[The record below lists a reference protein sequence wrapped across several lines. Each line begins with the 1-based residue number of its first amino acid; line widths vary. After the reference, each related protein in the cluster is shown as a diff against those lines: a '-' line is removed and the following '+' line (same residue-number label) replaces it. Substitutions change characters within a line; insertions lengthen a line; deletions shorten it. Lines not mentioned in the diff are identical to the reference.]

1 MLYIAHQKK
10 QELLLPHITSVILL
24 FVVAFIS
31 GFINVGAGGGSSLTL
46 PTLIFLGLNSSLAN
60 GTNRVGVIM
69 QNIAAIY
76 SFKKSNYSQFR
87 LSLKLSLL
95 TLPGAIAGAIL
106 AVKLNDELF
115 QKILGIVMI
124 GIIISMFLPKAKN
137 TKDGE
142 NNQKISWWVYISMFC
157 VGFYGGFLQVGV
169 GFLIMASIQHLMKL
183 NLIYVNMHKVFII
196 VFFSVP
202 ALLIFAF
209 TGNVNW
215 FWGIMLGFGNAAGG
229 WWSAKLS
236 IKKGEKLIKIVLVIA
251 IFIMALDLLNIT

>member
-1 MLYIAHQKK
+1 MLYISLQKI
-10 QELLLPHITSVILL
+10 QEFFLSDLTSAILL

-46 PTLIFLGLNSSLAN
+46 PMLIFLGLESSVAN
-60 GTNRVGVIM
+60 GTNRIGVIM
-69 QNIAAIY
+69 QNIAAVY
-76 SFKKSNYSQFR
+76 SFKRSKYSQFK

-95 TLPGAIAGAIL
+95 TLPGTIAGALL

-115 QKILGIVMI
+115 ERILGIVMI

-142 NNQKISWWVYISMFC
+142 NNQKISWQLYASMIGI
-157 VGFYGGFLQVGV
+157 GFYGGFLQVGV
-169 GFLIMASIQHLMKL
+169 GFMLMAALQHLLKL
-183 NLIYVNMHKVFII
+183 NLIYVNMHKVFIVL
-196 VFFSVP
+196 VFTLP
-202 ALLIFAF
+202 ALLIFVF

-215 FWGIMLGFGNAAGG
+215 FWGIILGLGNASGG

-236 IKKGEKLIKIVLVIA
+236 VKKGEKAIKIVLVIA
-251 IFIMALDLLNIT
+251 IFIMALKLLDVF

>member
-1 MLYIAHQKK
+1 MSD
-10 QELLLPHITSVILL
+10 ITSIIIL
-24 FVVAFIS
+24 FVIAFIS

-46 PTLIFLGLNSSLAN
+46 PMLIFLGLDSALAN
-60 GTNRVGVIM
+60 GTNRVGILM

-76 SFKKSNYSQFR
+76 SFKQSKFSQFK

-95 TLPGAIAGAIL
+95 TLPGAIAGAFL
-106 AVKLNDELF
+106 AVKLNDDLF
-115 QKILGIVMI
+115 QKILGVVMI

-142 NNQKISWWVYISMFC
+142 GNQKITWSVYISMFC
-157 VGFYGGFLQVGV
+157 IGFYGGFLQVGV
-169 GFLIMASIQHLMKL
+169 GFMIMASLQHLMKL
-183 NLIYVNMHKVFII
+183 NLVYVNMHKVFIVL
-196 VFFSVP
+196 VFTLP

-215 FWGIMLGFGNAAGG
+215 FWGIVLGAGTAMGG

-236 IKKGEKLIKIVLVIA
+236 VKKGEKLIKVILVVA
-251 IFIMALDLLNIT
+251 IFIMALKLLNLF

>member
-1 MLYIAHQKK
+1 MSDV
-10 QELLLPHITSVILL
+10 TSVILL

-46 PTLIFLGLNSSLAN
+46 PMLIFLGLNPSLAN

-76 SFKKSNYSQFR
+76 SFKRSKYSQFK

-95 TLPGAIAGAIL
+95 TLPGAIAGAFL

-137 TKDGE
+137 TKEGE
-142 NNQKISWWVYISMFC
+142 SSQKISWPVYISMFGI
-157 VGFYGGFLQVGV
+157 GFYGGFLQVGV
-169 GFLIMASIQHLMKL
+169 GFMIMASLQHLMKL
-183 NLIYVNMHKVFII
+183 NLIYVNMHKVFIVL
-196 VFFSVP
+196 VFTLP
-202 ALLIFAF
+202 ALLIFAL

-215 FWGIMLGFGNAAGG
+215 FWGVMLGLGNAAGG

-236 IKKGEKLIKIVLVIA
+236 VKKGEKLIKIVLVIA
-251 IFIMALDLLNIT
+251 ILIMALKLLNVF